1 MRIEI
6 ITRQDDLERV
16 SGCVV
21 VLDVIRASNTVIA
34 AISAGARE
42 VHLVAKLEEAQA
54 LKKGHPDW
62 LVWGEREGV
71 QLAGFDGDNSPA
83 QALAQPLAG
92 KTVVLT
98 TSNGSQLPR
107 RLVSAEAVLMGSLGN
122 ASALVEA
129 IVKQNYA
136 SVHLLAV
143 GTEHP
148 YGAPEDRLVA
158 EHLAAM
164 LIGGQPDATTLG
176 AKLLELAVQHQL
188 RPMCQ
193 ANDLEICARP
203 DYSRA
208 VPLIS
213 LEPRPVAR
221 AWPQPGNQRQ

>member
-1 MRIEI
+1 VRIEI
-6 ITRQDDLERV
+6 LTRQDDLERV
-16 SGCVV
+16 TGCVV

-34 AISAGARE
+34 AITSGASE
-42 VHLVAKLEEAQA
+42 VHLVAELEEAQA
-54 LKKGHPDW
+54 FKRAHPDW

-83 QALAQPLAG
+83 QAMAQPLSG

-107 RLVSAEAVLMGSLGN
+107 RLVSAEAVLVGSLGN
-122 ASALVEA
+122 AAALVEA
-129 IVKQNYA
+129 IRQRDYT

-158 EHLAAM
+158 EHLARM
-164 LIGGQPDATTLG
+164 LAGERPDASALE
-176 AKLLELAVQHQL
+176 AKLLELAALHGL
-188 RPMCQ
+188 RAMCQ
-193 ANDLEICARP
+193 PDDLEICARP

-213 LEPRPVAR
+213 REPHPVAR
-221 AWPQPGNQRQ
+221 PWPQAL

>member
-6 ITRQDDLERV
+6 LTRRDGLERV
-16 SGCVV
+16 TGCVV

-34 AISAGARE
+34 ALTSGASE
-42 VHLVAKLEEAQA
+42 VHLVAELGEAQA
-54 LKKGHPDW
+54 FKRAHPDW

-71 QLAGFDGDNSPA
+71 PLVGFDGDNSPA
-83 QALAQPLAG
+83 QAMAQPLNG
-92 KTVVLT
+92 QTVVLT

-122 ASALVEA
+122 AAALVEA
-129 IVKQNYA
+129 IDKQNYD

-158 EHLAAM
+158 EHLARLLA
-164 LIGGQPDATTLG
+164 GEQSDAWALG
-176 AKLLELAVQHQL
+176 AKLLELADTHGL
-188 RPMCQ
+188 RAMCQ
-193 ANDLEICARP
+193 PGDLEICARH

-213 LEPRPVAR
+213 REPHPVAR
-221 AWPQPGNQRQ
+221 PWPQAL